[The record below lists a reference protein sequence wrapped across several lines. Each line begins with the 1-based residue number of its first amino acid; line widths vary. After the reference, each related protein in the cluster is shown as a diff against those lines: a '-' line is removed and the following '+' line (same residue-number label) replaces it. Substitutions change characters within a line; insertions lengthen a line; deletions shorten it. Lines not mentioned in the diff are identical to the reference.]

1 MRQIPFTKEG
11 FEKIKKE
18 KQDLLTSRPA
28 AVEDLAKARAMG
40 DLSENGYYKA
50 AKQKLSGIDFR
61 VRQLTRLIQDAVV
74 VEKTPSD
81 EVQIGSMV
89 VLHDG
94 SKEIAYSIVG
104 GYESNPLEG
113 KISQISPLG
122 KELIGKKVGD
132 NVTIVAPKGVTIYS
146 IKKKS

>member
-11 FEKIKKE
+11 LDKIKKE
-18 KQDLLTSRPA
+18 KEDLIANRPA

-74 VEKTPSD
+74 IEKNI
-81 EVQIGSMV
+81 QR
-89 VLHDG
+89 
-94 SKEIAYSIVG
+94 
-104 GYESNPLEG
+104 
-113 KISQISPLG
+113 
-122 KELIGKKVGD
+122 
-132 NVTIVAPKGVTIYS
+132 
-146 IKKKS
+146 